1 MIKLNK
7 KVEPEE
13 KSKYKE
19 LVIKLKKKVEPSE
32 RSIEKGL
39 MIQS

>member
-13 KSKYKE
+13 RSKYKG
-19 LVIKLKKKVEPSE
+19 LVIELKKKVEAE
-32 RSIEKGL
+32 KRS
-39 MIQS
+39 Q